1 MLELRMLSPSD
12 DRARFRSGQPELD
25 FFFHQFAGQNQF
37 KHHIGTTYV
46 AVDGGLVLGYVTVSP
61 AHIERDHLDEAERK
75 RLPLYPLPVLRV
87 ARLAVAES
95 QQGGGVGRALL
106 RLVFDLSIRMSSEFG
121 CIGVLV
127 DAKPEAER
135 YYASC
140 GFVRLDAV
148 TGAALSQPVPMFIA
162 INRLLLAAKGR

>member
-1 MLELRMLSPSD
+1 M
-12 DRARFRSGQPELD
+12 
-25 FFFHQFAGQNQF
+25 
-37 KHHIGTTYV
+37 
-46 AVDGGLVLGYVTVSP
+46 
-61 AHIERDHLDEAERK
+61 

-95 QQGGGVGRALL
+95 QQGGGVGLALL
-106 RLVFDLSIRMSSEFG
+106 RLVFDLAIRMSSEFG

-127 DAKPEAER
+127 DAKPDAER